1 MSQEN
6 YLTLFLAVLI
16 SFLMGLVIQ
25 RGGTCTVAAIHEI
38 LHKRTYNR
46 IKALIETAFW
56 VLTGEY
62 LLHQFGIPLSPIHDY
77 PITFLTIIGGVLLGM
92 GAFINGACA
101 VGTIAR
107 IGSGEWDF
115 LVMLPGFL
123 CGAAIIHWI
132 DLPALE
138 QLSNFSRVIP
148 SINASIMY
156 LILGLLLIR
165 GVAHYRKGLHPYSLT
180 ILIGIFF
187 LGLVAIHKTWSY
199 TDLLVDIAM
208 LKEQHIWLRIV
219 FFIALLMGAI
229 VSGKYQDKKAYP
241 LKRLPS
247 SIVKRFFGGA
257 MMGAATLILPGSHD
271 SLILLYMP
279 MLFGYAWL
287 GFTIMTLT
295 ILAGKL
301 IQKRLE
307 G

>member
-1 MSQEN
+1 MNAFISTFIAIA
-6 YLTLFLAVLI
+6 L

-38 LHKRTYNR
+38 LHKKTYNR
-46 IKALIETAFW
+46 LKALIETAFW
-56 VLTGEY
+56 VLTGDY
-62 LLHQFGIPLSPIHDY
+62 LLYQFGFSLSPIHDY
-77 PITFLTIIGGVLLGM
+77 PISFLTILGGVLLGM

-115 LVMLPGFL
+115 FVMLPGFL
-123 CGAAIIHWI
+123 CGAALTYWI
-132 DLPALE
+132 DLPVLE
-138 QLSNFSRVIP
+138 HLSDSSKITPSVNAWIIYLLFS
-148 SINASIMY
+148 
-156 LILGLLLIR
+156 LLVTR
-165 GVAHYRKGLHPYSLT
+165 GISHYRKGFHPYCLT

-208 LKEQHIWLRIV
+208 LKEQNIGFRILL
-219 FFIALLMGAI
+219 FIALLMGAI
-229 VSGKYQDKKAYP
+229 VSGKNQDKKARP

-247 SIVKRFFGGA
+247 SIIKRFLGGA

-287 GFTIMTLT
+287 GFAVMAFT

-307 G
+307 D

>member
-1 MSQEN
+1 M
-6 YLTLFLAVLI
+6 YLLLAI
-16 SFLMGLVIQ
+16 TFSFLMGIAIQ

-62 LLHQFGIPLSPIHDY
+62 LLHQFGIPLFPIQDY
-77 PITFLTIIGGVLLGM
+77 PISFLTILGGFLLGM

-107 IGSGEWDF
+107 IGSGEWNF

-138 QLSNFSRVIP
+138 QLSNSSRVIP
-148 SINASIMY
+148 SINAWIMY
-156 LILGLLLIR
+156 LVLGLLLIR

-199 TDLLVDIAM
+199 TDLLIDIAM
-208 LKEQHIWLRIV
+208 LKEQNIEFRMVLFV
-219 FFIALLMGAI
+219 ALLMGAI
-229 VSGKYQDKKAYP
+229 VGGKIQDKKAHP
-241 LKRLPS
+241 LKQLPS
-247 SIVKRFFGGA
+247 SIIKRFLGGA

-287 GFTIMTLT
+287 GFTVMAIT

-307 G
+307 D